1 MQQQYTQL
9 LRCKA
14 TLCALLFIFSLFLFP
29 HTSFAQGYI
38 AASTYLGG
46 TNVEQNPRLAVV
58 NGESYIIGQ
67 SQSANFPITTGSAY
81 SGGAQGDLTVTKLSA
96 DGTVLWSRYLGGTN
110 NDFPQKIVV
119 SNGSVFIVATTESSD
134 YPVTNGS
141 TQTGTTQNGVYTKLN
156 ASTGAIQFST
166 YLGKGNPAEIAIVGG
181 YVYYIGTQDVGGTLG
196 NQIQL
201 VKYDIN
207 TDNVI
212 FEQNYGGTGSD
223 YCGSYNSDGSHIF
236 EVVGNEIF
244 ILGGTTST
252 DFPATDGS
260 LLAGTFDHVYM
271 KLNATNGNI
280 VFATYFGGT
289 TGASDYGT
297 TDLVVDN
304 GGVYIFGQTDDI
316 DFPVTDGSTNKGFSD
331 FYLRKYNAS
340 TNALEYS
347 KLLGST
353 YEEFIGRMEV
363 ENGIVYLS
371 GMLQASNGYPHTALP
386 GAYSGAT
393 HLFFTKIDGASGNV
407 TYSTWLHSNSS
418 EEFGNFKVVNGNAYI
433 TGYTYGTSTNIY
445 PVTNGSTKKGSTG
458 AEDIVLTKI
467 NADNQI
473 CFSTFVGGTTADIV
487 FSLAIENDLVYYA
500 GTSLANDYPVTNTTT
515 KKTANDFVW
524 TKFNL
529 NPNLVVSTDDVLP
542 ATQTV
547 CKNGFAAPLTA
558 SEITFPSDSM
568 PVIYRNGV
576 PTSQDVIRLKYQ
588 WQKADAAS
596 GPWTNIGEAVQVNYT
611 PEVGLID
618 QYYRRL
624 ANASVCGAT
633 TPLSTSSVVAVLVN
647 SNTAPTVN
655 AGNVINTCL
664 GNTVTLGGSPAA
676 TGNGGA
682 TIVSYSWAPTG
693 TYTPS
698 STVANP
704 SVSPTANTIYTL
716 TATDNNGCQ
725 QIGQALVNVYAA
737 NAGPDMGS
745 CAGNIVR
752 IGSAP
757 IAGLAGVTYAWTASP
772 ADATMSCTDCAQPDV
787 HPSVTTTYTLTL
799 TVPVTGGGTCSTTD
813 AVVVTPVAAPTTP
826 NFAGPDVVICI
837 GSTATLGTTAESG
850 FTYTWAP
857 GNYLTS
863 NNASTTTFQPG
874 SLSMPTPNGGLYYL
888 TAVKS
893 GCSFVDQMQT
903 AVIEARAGVDGCGPR
918 YIGESDRT
926 PNLNETYTW
935 TKISGPGNF
944 TGATNIP
951 QPFVTASVG
960 GATTYELTV
969 SYTLNGVTQTCTDQ
983 VVVPDCGCV
992 VDIKVEAPF
1001 SCPSFGLNNGNVKLI
1016 ATAADIFS
1024 QDPSVFTYTWSPS
1037 AGLSAATG
1045 REVFLTDNVNRTY
1058 TVTMSS
1064 PNNPS
1069 FNCTRTIEVNHPAWS
1084 LPTFTAQDLTTCP
1097 ATSVSIGQATIAGYD
1112 YKWTDAN
1119 SNLNATTASNP
1130 TATVNSTTSFPVLVT
1145 DIGSGCT
1152 ARDTATVTIEGFPAN
1167 IAGDDVAFCGS
1178 STIQL
1183 GKAAVPN
1190 VTYLWTPAT
1199 TYTPNNT
1206 AANPTVTVTTTT
1218 TFHVVAT
1225 NSVTGCVVNDDVV
1238 VTVNPAVAPF
1248 SFTNQTYCPSTAG
1261 ALPLPAGPSG
1271 MTTYSWSPASLVTN
1285 PTSNGPTATTLTTRP
1300 ASATTYTLTVGNV
1313 EGCTASASVV
1323 FTPEVTNPVAGS
1335 SRTICKNATAQL
1347 GATPALPGTYTWT
1360 GTAAANLSSTSISD
1374 PVFTPTATG
1383 VFTFTV
1389 SKTDPGGCIS
1399 TATVTITVVD
1409 FTLSALSSPTV
1420 CENTCVQIGKSASG
1434 TGVQYF
1440 WSPAT
1445 GLSDAN
1451 IATPIAC
1458 VGTSS
1463 MTYKLTAVGVNGCVA
1478 TQTVVVGVNPSPSP
1492 TITIPTVTACLGDSN
1507 VHFATTVAPAGTY
1520 NYQWF
1525 PNNGTLSDIYGANPE
1540 VNITGVGSKQ
1550 YTVVVTNTTTGC
1562 ANTATANLVVDI
1574 CPTCVPPSTPSVS
1587 SPVTNVCPST
1597 TVNLSNIS
1605 AALTPSVSGGVF
1617 EWHVNNDSNSALV
1630 SNQTAVGAG
1639 TYYLFE
1645 KSPNDCYSA
1654 GVAVQVQ
1661 IQACCPTPLCIQVT
1675 ITRNN

>member
-14 TLCALLFIFSLFLFP
+14 PSCALLFIFSLFLIP
-29 HTSFAQGYI
+29 HSTFAQGYI

-46 TNVEQNPRLAVV
+46 AGSDQNPRMVV
-58 NGESYIIGQ
+58 ANGESYIIGN
-67 SQSANFPITTGSAY
+67 SLSNNFPITTGSAY
-81 SGGAQGDLTVTKLSA
+81 SGGAQGDLVITKLSA
-96 DGTVLWSRYLGGTN
+96 NGNIIWSRYLGGSDN
-110 NDFPQKIVV
+110 EYPNDLVV
-119 SNGSVFIVATTESSD
+119 SNGSVFIVGNSTSSN

-141 TQTGTTQNGVYTKLN
+141 TASGVAIQNAIYTKLN

-166 YLGKGNPAEIAIVGG
+166 YLGQGSLSEVSVTGGNVYLFGTKNLGG
-181 YVYYIGTQDVGGTLG
+181 ALSH
-196 NQIQL
+196 QIHV
-201 VKYDIN
+201 VKYDIS
-207 TDNVI
+207 TDNII
-212 FEQNYGGTGSD
+212 FDQTYGGTGSD
-223 YCGSYNSDGSHIF
+223 YTSSTTYSSRSF
-236 EVVGNEIF
+236 QVVGSDIF
-244 ILGGTTST
+244 LLGGTMSL
-252 DFPATDGS
+252 DFPVTNGS
-260 LLAGTFDHVYM
+260 SRNGSFDHIYM
-271 KLNATNGNI
+271 KLNATDGNI

-289 TGASDYGT
+289 TSTADFGVL
-297 TDLVVDN
+297 DLRIDN
-304 GGVYIFGQTDDI
+304 GGVYLLGLTGDT
-316 DFPVTDGSTNKGFSD
+316 DFPVTDGSTNKGLND
-331 FYLRKYNAS
+331 FYLMKFNAS
-340 TNALEYS
+340 TNVVEFAKYLGSSQDEYS
-347 KLLGST
+347 GS
-353 YEEFIGRMEV
+353 IEV

-371 GMLQASNGYPHTALP
+371 GWLASNTGYPHTVLP
-386 GAYSGAT
+386 GSYTGSS
-393 HLFFTKIDGASGNV
+393 HLFLTKLNGTNGNI
-407 TYSTWLHSNSS
+407 TYSTWLHSNAGEDFSS
-418 EEFGNFKVVNGNAYI
+418 LKVVNGDAYI
-433 TGYTYGTSTNIY
+433 LGLTNGNTNNIY
-445 PVTNGSTKKGSTG
+445 PVTNGSKKTGSVG
-458 AEDIVLTKI
+458 DDIVLTKI
-467 NADNQI
+467 NSSNQI
-473 CFSTFVGGTTADIV
+473 CFSTFIGGNNDEYPTSIAVENNVVYITGTAG
-487 FSLAIENDLVYYA
+487 STN
-500 GTSLANDYPVTNTTT
+500 YPVTNNVS
-515 KKTANDFVW
+515 KKTSTDYIW

-547 CKNGFAAPLTA
+547 CKNGFATPLTA

-568 PVIYRNGV
+568 PLIYRIGV
-576 PTSQDVIRLKYQ
+576 PSSQDVISLKYQ
-588 WQKADAAS
+588 WQKATTAS
-596 GPWTNIGEAVQVNYT
+596 GPWTDIAGAVQVNYT

-682 TIVSYSWAPTG
+682 TIVSYSWTPTG

-704 SVSPTANTIYTL
+704 SVSPSANTIYTL

-725 QIGQALVNVYAA
+725 QIGQVLVNVYAA
-737 NAGPDMGS
+737 NAGADKGS
-745 CAGNIVR
+745 CAGEIVR

-787 HPSVTTTYTLTL
+787 HPSVVTTYTLTL
-799 TVPVTGGGTCSTTD
+799 TVPITGGGTCSTTD

-863 NNASTTTFQPG
+863 NSTSTTTFQPG
-874 SLSMPTPNGGLYYL
+874 SLSMPTPNSGLYYL

-918 YIGESDRT
+918 YIGETDRT

-951 QPFVTASVG
+951 QPFVSASLG

-992 VDIKVEAPF
+992 VDVKVEAPF

-1016 ATAADIFS
+1016 ATAADILS

-1037 AGLSAATG
+1037 AGLSSSTG

-1069 FNCTRTIEVNHPAWS
+1069 FSCTRTIEVNHPAWS

-1097 ATSVSIGQATIAGYD
+1097 ATSVNIGQATIAGYD
-1112 YKWTDAN
+1112 YKWTDVGN
-1119 SNLNATTASNP
+1119 NLNATTASNP
-1130 TATVNSTTSFPVLVT
+1130 TATVNSTTSFTVLVT

-1178 STIQL
+1178 STVQL

-1206 AANPTVTVTTTT
+1206 AANPTVTVAATT

-1225 NSVTGCVVNDDVV
+1225 NSITGCVVNDDVV
-1238 VTVNPAVAPF
+1238 VTVNPAVTPF
-1248 SFTNQTYCPSTAG
+1248 SFTNETFCPSTAG

-1300 ASATTYTLTVGNV
+1300 ATATTYTLTATNAQ
-1313 EGCTASASVV
+1313 GCAASASVV
-1323 FTPEVTNPVAGS
+1323 FTPEVTNPVAGNS
-1335 SRTICKNATAQL
+1335 KTICRNATAQL

-1389 SKTDPGGCIS
+1389 SKTDPGGCIT
-1399 TATVTITVVD
+1399 TASVTITVVD
-1409 FTLSALSSPTV
+1409 FTLPAMSSPTV
-1420 CENTCVQIGKSASG
+1420 CENTCVQIGTSIISAG
-1434 TGVQYF
+1434 AQYF
-1440 WSPAT
+1440 WSPTT
-1445 GLSDAN
+1445 GLSNAN
-1451 IATPIAC
+1451 IPNPMAC
-1458 VGTSS
+1458 VGTTST
-1463 MTYKLTAVGVNGCVA
+1463 TYKLTAIGVNGCVA
-1478 TQTVVVGVNPSPSP
+1478 TQTVLVGVNPSPAP

-1507 VHFATTVAPAGTY
+1507 VQFTPTVTPSGTY

-1525 PNNGTLSDIYGANPE
+1525 PTNAALSNIYVANPE
-1540 VNITGVGSKQ
+1540 VYITGLGNKQ
-1550 YTVVVTNTTTGC
+1550 YTVLVTNTTTGC
-1562 ANTATANLVVDI
+1562 ASTGTANLVVDF
-1574 CPTCVPPSTPSVS
+1574 CPPCTPPSTPSVS

-1617 EWHVNNDSNSALV
+1617 EWHTNNDSNSALV

-1645 KSPNDCYSA
+1645 KSPDNCYSA

-1661 IQACCPTPLCIQVT
+1661 IQVCCPTPLCIQVT
-1675 ITRNN
+1675 VIRNN